1 MSLAGAMYTL
11 REFLYMPGAGYTAR
25 MQRKIL
31 LADDDEFF
39 VAICRKFLI
48 RAGFEVIE
56 VRSGENVAVCA
67 DRDKPD
73 LLVLD
78 IAMPKKDGLTVAK
91 EIRSLPWGKDVPI
104 IILTAKTLGDN
115 DLAEMSTWAP
125 TYYFIKGNERFD
137 DLVTKIEEICQER
150 ADVAH

>member
-1 MSLAGAMYTL
+1 MQGT
-11 REFLYMPGAGYTAR
+11 GYTSR
-25 MQRKIL
+25 MKHKIL

-39 VAICRKFLI
+39 VAICRKFLV

-56 VRSGENVAVCA
+56 VRADEDAVVCA

-73 LLVLD
+73 LLILD
-78 IAMPKKDGLTVAK
+78 ITMPKKDGLTVAK
-91 EIRSLPWGKDVPI
+91 EIRSLPWGKSVPI
-104 IILTAKTLGDN
+104 IILTAKTLGDD

-125 TYYFIKGNERFD
+125 TYYFIKGNERFE
-137 DLVTKIEEICQER
+137 DLVTKIEEIFQER

>member
-1 MSLAGAMYTL
+1 
-11 REFLYMPGAGYTAR
+11 

-31 LADDDEFF
+31 LADDDDFF
-39 VAICRKFLI
+39 VAICRKFLV

-56 VRSGENVAVCA
+56 VHSGEDAVICA

-73 LLVLD
+73 LLILD

-115 DLAEMSTWAP
+115 DLAEMSAWAP
-125 TYYFIKGNERFD
+125 TYYFIKGNERFE
-137 DLVTKIEEICQER
+137 DLVAKIEEIFQER
-150 ADVAH
+150 TAAAH